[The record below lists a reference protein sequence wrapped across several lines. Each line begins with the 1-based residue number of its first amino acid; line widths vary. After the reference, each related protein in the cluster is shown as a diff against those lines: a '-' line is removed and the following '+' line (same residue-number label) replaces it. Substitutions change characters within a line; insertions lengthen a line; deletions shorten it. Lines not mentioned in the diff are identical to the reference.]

1 MNTNT
6 LSDYE
11 FVKNPFDPFEWP
23 KVIPVNTNTFADIFV
38 DLSNTVIER
47 FVLQA
52 PNRLDTMIHSLHSNE
67 FELKTPMPVA
77 IELIDDDE
85 AIAIFEHGN
94 IEISGESPAHAI
106 DELRHYVIGLYDVLR
121 RERQNL
127 GPIPRRQLATLE
139 AYIGKARRE

>member
-1 MNTNT
+1 MYTMT
-6 LSDYE
+6 LTKGGNINEPLELAE
-11 FVKNPFDPFEWP
+11 FFAVKT
-23 KVIPVNTNTFADIFV
+23 ISLSGLFV
-38 DLSNTVIER
+38 DLSNAVIES
-47 FVLQA
+47 FVLQD
-52 PNRLDTMIHSLHSNE
+52 PNRFDTMIHSLHSNE

-121 RERQNL
+121 CERQNL
-127 GPIPRRQLATLE
+127 GPIPRMQLATLE
-139 AYIGKARRE
+139 AYIGKAGRE